1 MGDTVFLHS
10 EKLSQPN
17 FDQRFSSI
25 SSNKCPQGLIYFD
38 AIKGRIIRD
47 SDYKMVALIY

>member
-1 MGDTVFLHS
+1 MQYSYT
-10 EKLSQPN
+10 QRNYPN
-17 FDQRFSSI
+17 QILITRFSSI